1 MNASPARARP
11 ALALSLAAALS
22 LAGIDA
28 RAQPSKRACAA
39 AYERAQGLRRD
50 GKLIAARE
58 ALIACSQPTCPAAA
72 VADCGPWLAE
82 VEKSLPSVVIAAR
95 DAGGRE
101 RLDVRVLVDGRLLA
115 AALDGKALPVDP
127 GPHTFRYEP
136 AGGPA
141 VEERVLIRE
150 GEKNRAITVIL
161 GAPPGG
167 APPSPRPIVAPAAPG
182 APRSAAPSAPPP
194 GAPPPAAPRPDA
206 PPSAPPSAPPPSA
219 PPPSAPSAPPP
230 SAPPPSAPSAPPLAA
245 PSAPPLAAPSAP
257 PLAAP
262 ATPPPAAPAAPSA
275 PPAVPPLA
283 WVAGG
288 VGVAGLGVFAV
299 VGALSLDAEAELRAT
314 CAPRCLGDDVR
325 AIRVQH
331 AVADVGLGV
340 GVVALG
346 AAAWLYLT
354 RPAAATP
361 PPARASALRP
371 ALRPLVAGASAGVE
385 GTF

>member
-11 ALALSLAAALS
+11 ALALCLAAALS

-161 GAPPGG
+161 GAPPAG
-167 APPSPRPIVAPAAPG
+167 APSSPRPMVAPAAPS
-182 APRSAAPSAPPP
+182 APPSAAPSAPPP
-194 GAPPPAAPRPDA
+194 GAPGA
-206 PPSAPPSAPPPSA
+206 PPSAAPSAPPPGTPSA
-219 PPPSAPSAPPP
+219 PPPGTPSAPPPAAPSAPPP
-230 SAPPPSAPSAPPLAA
+230 SAPPLAA
-245 PSAPPLAAPSAP
+245 PPRAAPTAPTAPP
-257 PLAAP
+257 
-262 ATPPPAAPAAPSA
+262 A

-283 WVAGG
+283 WAAGG
-288 VGVAGLGVFAV
+288 LGVAGLGVFAV

-314 CAPRCLGDDVR
+314 CAPRCPGDDVR

-371 ALRPLVAGASAGVE
+371 ALRPLVAGASAGVQ
-385 GTF
+385 GAF

>member
-11 ALALSLAAALS
+11 ALALFLAAALS
-22 LAGIDA
+22 LVAVEA

-161 GAPPGG
+161 GAPPAGG
-167 APPSPRPIVAPAAPG
+167 PSSPRPLAAPAASASPPHASPAAPAAPA
-182 APRSAAPSAPPP
+182 APPHTAPAAPAAPPHTAPAAPPLAAPAAPLPAAPSAPPP
-194 GAPPPAAPRPDA
+194 VA
-206 PPSAPPSAPPPSA
+206 S
-219 PPPSAPSAPPP
+219 
-230 SAPPPSAPSAPPLAA
+230 SAPPLAA
-245 PSAPPLAAPSAP
+245 PPR
-257 PLAAP
+257 AAP
-262 ATPPPAAPAAPSA
+262 AEPPA

-283 WVAGG
+283 WAAGG

-314 CAPRCLGDDVR
+314 CAPRCPGDDVR

-331 AVADVGLGV
+331 VVADIGLGV

-371 ALRPLVAGASAGVE
+371 ALRPLAAGASAGVE
-385 GTF
+385 GAF